1 MMSTEQN
8 RCNARVQV
16 SDVMLTRFCCGKY
29 LCRHIL
35 VNHIRELQ
43 TSNCKR
49 VPTGLGKSVKSKR

>member
-16 SDVMLTRFCCGKY
+16 SDVMLTRFFCGKY

-35 VNHIRELQ
+35 VNHIRKLQ
-43 TSNCKR
+43 TSNCAKECQ
-49 VPTGLGKSVKSKR
+49 LDWASL